1 MIRNLIHRL
10 AERLKAKTSDEEGFT
25 LIELLL
31 TLAISAILLPVIYG
45 TFLTGY
51 KIYEKVSIE
60 GQLREDADYVSA
72 MLMNSLYSTPFDYV
86 DECEEEDNCLVF
98 VDNLET
104 AQNNYHP
111 EVIDQ
116 DKERDTDD
124 IKSFEIR
131 LMDKNG
137 KQVWD
142 TGTGTI
148 DTPSDFSGSSIK
160 FTCSNPHQDDFDDE
174 DTKDE
179 KCTNAIIKLDF
190 SIAHEN
196 EEREE
201 QLNLQS
207 QFGF

>member
-1 MIRNLIHRL
+1 MIRNSIQRL
-10 AERLKAKTSDEEGFT
+10 TERSKAKTYDEEGFT

-86 DECEEEDNCLVF
+86 DECEDEDNCLIF
-98 VDNLET
+98 VDNIET
-104 AQNNYHP
+104 AQNPYNP

-116 DKERDTDD
+116 DKKREPDKTESFK
-124 IKSFEIR
+124 IKLI
-131 LMDKNG
+131 DKNG

-148 DTPSDFSGSSIK
+148 ETPSDFRDSTIM
-160 FTCSNPHQDDFDDE
+160 FTCSNPHQDNFGDE
-174 DTKDE
+174 VPKDE
-179 KCTNAIIKLDF
+179 KCTNAIIKLNF
-190 SIAHEN
+190 FIAHEN
-196 EEREE
+196 ENRDE

>member
-1 MIRNLIHRL
+1 MIRNSIHRL
-10 AERLKAKTSDEEGFT
+10 MGRLKAKTFDEDGFT

-86 DECEEEDNCLVF
+86 DQCEGEENCLVF

-104 AQNNYHP
+104 AQNTYQP

-116 DKERDTDD
+116 DKERESGD
-124 IKSFEIR
+124 ITSFKIR
-131 LMDKNG
+131 LIEKDG
-137 KQVWD
+137 KQVWE
-142 TGTGTI
+142 TGSGTI
-148 DTPSDFSGSSIK
+148 DTPSDFRDSEIS
-160 FTCSNPHQDDFDDE
+160 FACSNPNQDDFDDE
-174 DTKDE
+174 EPKDE
-179 KCTNAIIKLDF
+179 KCTNAIIKLNF

-196 EEREE
+196 EERNE
-201 QLNLQS
+201 QLNLRS

>member
-1 MIRNLIHRL
+1 MIRNSIHRL
-10 AERLKAKTSDEEGFT
+10 AERLKAKTFDEDGFT

-86 DECEEEDNCLVF
+86 EECKDEDNCLIF
-98 VDNLET
+98 VDNIET
-104 AQNNYHP
+104 AQNPHNP

-116 DKERDTDD
+116 DKERETDE
-124 IKSFEIR
+124 IKSFKIR
-131 LMDKNG
+131 LIEKDG
-137 KQVWD
+137 RQVWETD
-142 TGTGTI
+142 SGTI
-148 DTPSDFSGSSIK
+148 DTPSDFRDSKIS
-160 FTCSNPHQDDFDDE
+160 FACSNPNQDDFDDE
-174 DTKDE
+174 DTKKE
-179 KCTNAIIKLDF
+179 KCTNAIIKLNF
-190 SIAHEN
+190 LIAHEN
-196 EEREE
+196 EDRNE

>member
-1 MIRNLIHRL
+1 MIKTSIQKLT
-10 AERLKAKTSDEEGFT
+10 ERLKAKTSDEEGFT

-86 DECEEEDNCLVF
+86 DECEDEDNCLIF
-98 VDNLET
+98 VDNIET
-104 AQNNYHP
+104 ARNNYNP

-116 DKERDTDD
+116 DKKRDEED
-124 IKSFEIR
+124 IDSFKIKLVE
-131 LMDKNG
+131 KNG
-137 KQVWD
+137 KHVWE
-142 TGTGTI
+142 TAAGTI
-148 DTPSDFSGSSIK
+148 DTPSDFRGSSIS
-160 FTCSNPHQDDFDDE
+160 FACSNPHQDDFNDD
-174 DTKDE
+174 DTKEE
-179 KCTNAIIKLDF
+179 KCTNAIIELDF

-196 EEREE
+196 VDRNE
-201 QLNLQS
+201 QLNLES